1 MQEDPGRSDTTMLLR
16 LDPDRNA
23 IAVMSIPRDLKVEIP
38 GYGTGKF
45 NEAYAY
51 GGPKLTLQTVK
62 QLTGLPINHVV
73 NVDFLGFVRAVYAI
87 GCVYV
92 DVDRRYFHSNVGVP
106 ASEQYAEI
114 NVQPGYQLLCGKKAL
129 QYVRYR
135 HTDTD
140 LVRSARQQDFIS
152 AARQRISV
160 QDLVFDQSGLI
171 DIFTKY
177 TTSDI
182 NDKETMLQ
190 VLKLFLASRNAA
202 IKEVHFPAELGPS
215 FVYTTP
221 EAVNEAVNMFLGIEA
236 SGGSRGSL
244 EDGEGGSGGK
254 GKKKGG
260 KKGKKQEEG
269 QARKAAA
276 RKAEAAGQRRPGAG
290 ARSGRTRGEVG
301 GAQARLAAS
310 PSSTRADC
318 PSGAYYAESNSYE
331 HVQDPRVYH
340 LKDTDDERHAAYR
353 MVGVAG
359 TRRRHPLLRG
369 PGDPGLVGPA
379 DPRQPEPDQDHSRP
393 RVRHLRRRRSGQ
405 NDRLAPRRQQ
415 LLDLQRP
422 AADPD
427 QRSDGRDGPLRRRD
441 HSRRKSRSRGG
452 RRDERAARAGRGDR
466 SRLGGPGDRRL
477 LRRARPPG
485 DRPRHPP
492 GEGRLALPR
501 RGDDPR
507 ARASRS
513 WSAATPSASPS
524 PPTWRSCS
532 ARARLLFVCVDTPPT
547 YSGDAD
553 LSRVRAVVEELPEG
567 SDHVLIMKSTVPAGT
582 GEAIRRD
589 LPGLSYVSCPEFLK
603 EGTAVADFMHPDRV
617 VVGADPGDEEAAAA
631 VAGLYEPLAARSSTP
646 TSPAPR

>member
-1 MQEDPGRSDTTMLLR
+1 MSEIQSPGWGAKKPPPSGDSEAPPKPKRYWLRFTLASVLIVAVSAAATATAVLLYLDSIAHALSHNNVYSNKLKGYLSTVDGGAPQNILILGSDKRAGAEFAEDPGRSDTTMLLR

-45 NEAYAY
+45 NEAYSY

-92 DVDRRYFHSNVGVP
+92 DVDRRYFHSNAGLP
-106 ASEQYAEI
+106 ASEQYSEI
-114 NVQPGYQLLCGKKAL
+114 NVQPGYQLLCGKKGL

-152 AARQRISV
+152 AARQRVSV

-221 EAVNEAVNMFLGIEA
+221 EAVNEAVNLFLGIEA

-244 EDGEGGSGGK
+244 EDGGEEAQ

-260 KKGKKQEEG
+260 KKGKGGKKTPKPEKPHLEKLKPPG
-269 QARKAAA
+269 SDGLVPAREAGELEAKSAA
-276 RKAEAAGQRRPGAG
+276 RKLG
-290 ARSGRTRGEVG
+290 SGFPVFYPS
-301 GAQARLAAS
+301 RL
-310 PSSTRADC
+310 

-340 LKDTDDERHAAYR
+340 LKDTGDDRHAAYR
-353 MVGVAG
+353 MTGVLELDDG
-359 TRRRHPLLRG
+359 THYFGIQGIQGWSDPPILENPSLTKTIHGREYDIYVD
-369 PGDPGLVGPA
+369 GD
-379 DPRQPEPDQDHSRP
+379 
-393 RVRHLRRRRSGQ
+393 RVKMIAWH
-405 NDRLAPRRQQ
+405 
-415 LLDLQRP
+415 
-422 AADPD
+422 
-427 QRSDGRDGPLRRRD
+427 
-441 HSRRKSRSRGG
+441 
-452 RRDERAARAGRGDR
+452 RGDN
-466 SRLGGPGDRRL
+466 SYWVSNDL
-477 LRRARPPG
+477 LQTLTN
-485 DRPRHPP
+485 DQ
-492 GEGRLALPR
+492 
-501 RGDDPR
+501 
-507 ARASRS
+507 
-513 WSAATPSASPS
+513 
-524 PPTWRSCS
+524 
-532 ARARLLFVCVDTPPT
+532 
-547 YSGDAD
+547 
-553 LSRVRAVVEELPEG
+553 
-567 SDHVLIMKSTVPAGT
+567 M
-582 GEAIRRD
+582 
-589 LPGLSYVSCPEFLK
+589 
-603 EGTAVADFMHPDRV
+603 
-617 VVGADPGDEEAAAA
+617 VGM
-631 VAGLYEPLAARSSTP
+631 ARSADVIIP
-646 TSPAPR
+646 NKKPKQKGKK

>member
-1 MQEDPGRSDTTMLLR
+1 MTECRRGPAGRPKKPPPAGDGEPPPKPKRFWLRFTLASVLIVAVSAAATATSVLLYLDSIAHALSHNNVYSNKLQGLPRRRRRRRAAEHPHPRLRQARRRIEEDPGRSDTTMLLR

-92 DVDRRYFHSNVGVP
+92 DVDRRYFHSNAGLP

-152 AARQRISV
+152 AARQRVSV

-221 EAVNEAVNMFLGIEA
+221 EAVNEAVNLFLGIEA

-244 EDGEGGSGGK
+244 EDGEEARK

-260 KKGKKQEEG
+260 KKGEEEG
-269 QARKAAA
+269 QARKAASRRLKPPGSDGLVPAREAGELEAKSAA
-276 RKAEAAGQRRPGAG
+276 RKLG
-290 ARSGRTRGEVG
+290 SGFPVFYPS
-301 GAQARLAAS
+301 RL
-310 PSSTRADC
+310 
-318 PSGAYYAESNSYE
+318 PSGAYYVESNSYE

-353 MVGVAG
+353 MVGGAG
-359 TRRRHPLLRG
+359 TARRHPLLRD
-369 PGDPGLVGPA
+369 PGDPGLGGPA
-379 DPRQPEPDQDHSRP
+379 DPRRT
-393 RVRHLRRRRSGQ
+393 
-405 NDRLAPRRQQ
+405 
-415 LLDLQRP
+415 
-422 AADPD
+422 
-427 QRSDGRDGPLRRRD
+427 
-441 HSRRKSRSRGG
+441 
-452 RRDERAARAGRGDR
+452 RA
-466 SRLGGPGDRRL
+466 
-477 LRRARPPG
+477 
-485 DRPRHPP
+485 
-492 GEGRLALPR
+492 
-501 RGDDPR
+501 
-507 ARASRS
+507 
-513 WSAATPSASPS
+513 
-524 PPTWRSCS
+524 
-532 ARARLLFVCVDTPPT
+532 
-547 YSGDAD
+547 
-553 LSRVRAVVEELPEG
+553 
-567 SDHVLIMKSTVPAGT
+567 
-582 GEAIRRD
+582 
-589 LPGLSYVSCPEFLK
+589 
-603 EGTAVADFMHPDRV
+603 
-617 VVGADPGDEEAAAA
+617 
-631 VAGLYEPLAARSSTP
+631 
-646 TSPAPR
+646 

>member
-1 MQEDPGRSDTTMLLR
+1 MTEEVVGPGWAPKKPPPSGDQEAPPKPKRYWLRFTLASFLIVAVAAGATATSVLLYLDSIADQLGHNDAYSNKLQGYLQTVDGGEPQNILILGSDKRADETEDPGRSDTTMLLR

-23 IAVMSIPRDLKVEIP
+23 IAVMSIPRDLKTEIP

-92 DVDRRYFHSNVGVP
+92 DVDRRYYHSNVGVP

-114 NVQPGYQLLCGKKAL
+114 NVQPGYQLLCGKKGL

-152 AARQRISV
+152 AARKRISV
-160 QDLVFDQSGLI
+160 KDLVFDQSGLI

-182 NDKETMLQ
+182 NDKETMLD

-202 IKEVHFPAELGPS
+202 IKEVNFPAELGPS

-236 SGGSRGSL
+236 SGGPRGSL
-244 EDGEGGSGGK
+244 EDGEEESSEK

-260 KKGKKQEEG
+260 KKGKQRMKKAKPEKPRLEKLKPPG
-269 QARKAAA
+269 SDGLVPAREAGELEAKSAA
-276 RKAEAAGQRRPGAG
+276 RKLG
-290 ARSGRTRGEVG
+290 SGFPVFYPS
-301 GAQARLAAS
+301 RL
-310 PSSTRADC
+310 

-353 MVGVAG
+353 MV
-359 TRRRHPLLRG
+359 L
-369 PGDPGLVGPA
+369 
-379 DPRQPEPDQDHSRP
+379 
-393 RVRHLRRRRSGQ
+393 
-405 NDRLAPRRQQ
+405 Q
-415 LLDLQRP
+415 L
-422 AADPD
+422 
-427 QRSDGRDGPLRRRD
+427 
-441 HSRRKSRSRGG
+441 
-452 RRDERAARAGRGDR
+452 
-466 SRLGGPGDRRL
+466 
-477 LRRARPPG
+477 
-485 DRPRHPP
+485 
-492 GEGRLALPR
+492 
-501 RGDDPR
+501 
-507 ARASRS
+507 
-513 WSAATPSASPS
+513 
-524 PPTWRSCS
+524 
-532 ARARLLFVCVDTPPT
+532 
-547 YSGDAD
+547 
-553 LSRVRAVVEELPEG
+553 ELP
-567 SDHVLIMKSTVPAGT
+567 D
-582 GEAIRRD
+582 
-589 LPGLSYVSCPEFLK
+589 GLHYFGVQ
-603 EGTAVADFMHPDRV
+603 G
-617 VVGADPGDEEAAAA
+617 
-631 VAGLYEPLAARSSTP
+631 
-646 TSPAPR
+646 